1 MLHRLLPVENVR
13 RLKPLEVDTV
23 TINNTLD
30 LVAIVTITVN
40 IKIHASKQNARENRR
55 QIMYSYNYRRG
66 INVFAK
72 IKSQTLR
79 YLN

>member
-1 MLHRLLPVENVR
+1 MSL
-13 RLKPLEVDTV
+13 LKPLEVDTV

-40 IKIHASKQNARENRR
+40 IKIHASKKMQGNQQ
-55 QIMYSYNYRRG
+55 QIMYSYNYRWG
-66 INVFAK
+66 INIFAK
-72 IKSQTLR
+72 IKSQTLK